1 MKTVCGWALVF
12 LLCLSPFALSDT
24 AILRNGSSYSGQFT
38 IASNGTITFTDGQ
51 SIQYQFPLRDV
62 QSLVFTSSNDTVTL
76 RNGKVYS
83 GHFTGSSPIGFE
95 DTQGIKYQ
103 FPISDLESLVFSA
116 SPPGGTS
123 STPPNDAK
131 LIGAGAEISVRTNET
146 IDSSQSTEGQTYSAE
161 ISEDVLDSNSAVAIR
176 KGTPAQLLIR
186 KISTG
191 GAMHSA
197 ELVLDLY
204 SVTLQGK
211 TYRVVSSDVDESNRK
226 GFGANRRTAE
236 FLGGGA
242 ALGALVGGIFG
253 GGRGAGIGAATG
265 AGGGLFSQ
273 VLTRG
278 KEVKVPAETT
288 LQFRLE
294 KTLVLQP

>member
-1 MKTVCGWALVF
+1 MKTVCCWALVF

-38 IASNGTITFTDGQ
+38 SASNGTITFTDGQ

-83 GHFTGSSPIGFE
+83 GHFTGSSPISFA

-123 STPPNDAK
+123 FPPLNDAK

-191 GAMHSA
+191 GALHSA

-211 TYRVVSSDVDESNRK
+211 TYRVASSDVDESNRK
-226 GFGANRRTAE
+226 GFGANSRTAE

-288 LQFRLE
+288 LKFRLE

>member
-1 MKTVCGWALVF
+1 MKRFCCSSLVLLVCFGSLAL
-12 LLCLSPFALSDT
+12 ADT
-24 AILRNGSSYSGQFT
+24 AILRNGSSYSGKFIST
-38 IASNGTITFTDGQ
+38 NNDAITFTDGQ
-51 SIQYQFPLRDV
+51 GVQYQFPRRDV

-83 GHFTGSSPIGFE
+83 GHFTGPSPIGFE
-95 DTQGIKYQ
+95 DMQDIKYQ

-116 SPPGGTS
+116 SAQAAPVPPSGAKVIATGT
-123 STPPNDAK
+123 
-131 LIGAGAEISVRTNET
+131 EISVHTNEA
-146 IDSSQSTEGQTYSAE
+146 IDSSQSTEGQTFSAQ
-161 ISEDVLDSNSAVAIR
+161 ISEDVVDVNGGIAIPH
-176 KGTPAQLLIR
+176 GSPAQLVVR
-186 KISTG
+186 KIAAGPGVRSP
-191 GAMHSA
+191 

-204 SVTLQGK
+204 SVTFDGK
-211 TYRVVSSDVDESNRK
+211 AYNVFSSDVDEGNGK
-226 GFGANRRTAE
+226 GVGKNRRTAE

-265 AGGGLFSQ
+265 AGGGFLSQ

-288 LQFRLE
+288 LRFRLE
-294 KTLVLQP
+294 KTLILTP